1 MYFFYIDESGS
12 KDPSISGT
20 RLDGSTFS
28 KDPLFVLT
36 AVSLYEGNW
45 KDFER
50 EITNVKLEFSDN
62 LKRRTG
68 QRYELPQ
75 CEVKSTWLRHPRE
88 RERHSPFLHAL
99 TDEERTRLS
108 EAFYHQL
115 RPQHMRVFSVVVDKR
130 KLRDHVD
137 GDILYKKAYEILIE
151 RLERYLREFHDKHK
165 GLIIIDDV
173 SRQENRSL
181 AAKHSFIQREGNQ
194 IMRFRHLIEGPM
206 FSDSALSTG
215 IQLADLCAYNVYRAF
230 KDKNFRY
237 PHFLNL
243 LDRFY
248 SSRRTDP
255 FKLDGLKVWPDDSDL
270 IEWARESWITL
281 KTEQPTLWGGLS
293 K

>member
-137 GDILYKKAYEILIE
+137 GDIL
-151 RLERYLREFHDKHK
+151 
-165 GLIIIDDV
+165 
-173 SRQENRSL
+173 
-181 AAKHSFIQREGNQ
+181 
-194 IMRFRHLIEGPM
+194 
-206 FSDSALSTG
+206 
-215 IQLADLCAYNVYRAF
+215 
-230 KDKNFRY
+230 
-237 PHFLNL
+237 
-243 LDRFY
+243 
-248 SSRRTDP
+248 
-255 FKLDGLKVWPDDSDL
+255 
-270 IEWARESWITL
+270 
-281 KTEQPTLWGGLS
+281 
-293 K
+293 